1 MALVAQ
7 FDGKPVSTLPDCA
20 LREAHMKLVALA
32 TGILCTASLL
42 HTAAAADFSSCFN
55 PHFEYSA
62 QPAGYHELVAQN
74 TIGTHTARVR
84 VTTSCID
91 LHNADYISLATQF
104 SCLTKGDPVAATTL
118 GLGRQHCIV
127 THIVYEP
134 GPRPA
139 GY

>member
-1 MALVAQ
+1 LQA
-7 FDGKPVSTLPDCA
+7 
-20 LREAHMKLVALA
+20 
-32 TGILCTASLL
+32 AS
-42 HTAAAADFSSCFN
+42 AAEPNACFN
-55 PHFEYSA
+55 PRFEYSA

-91 LHNADYISLATQF
+91 LHNADFISLGSQF
-104 SCLTKGDPVAATTL
+104 TCLTKGDPVAATTL
-118 GLGRQHCIV
+118 GLGKQHCIV